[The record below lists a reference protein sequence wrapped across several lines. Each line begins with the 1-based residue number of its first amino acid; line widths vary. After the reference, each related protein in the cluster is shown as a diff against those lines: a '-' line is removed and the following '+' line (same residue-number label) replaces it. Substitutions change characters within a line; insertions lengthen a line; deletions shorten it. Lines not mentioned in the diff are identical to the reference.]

1 MKIAGVKNKKAN
13 IEKKICSKVL
23 IIGIHLKR
31 TKIRGENI
39 IKVEKKKI
47 IENQTRLHSLL
58 YTLLY
63 M

>member
-1 MKIAGVKNKKAN
+1 MQKLKIKKAN

-47 IENQTRLHSLL
+47 IENQTRLHFLL